1 MTPYE
6 AKQALM
12 AHFVAA
18 PFVESKRFDKPNSP
32 KFERPAEGL
41 WGRIN
46 FSGSIGMF
54 AGFGDKPRTKQS
66 GTMAVQLFVPKGDG
80 WGDISEFASK
90 LAEHLSWYDT
100 GRLETHAANIIE
112 VGEYDG
118 QYQYNVSL
126 PYIIKP

>member
-1 MTPYE
+1 MSPRQRVRVGTP
-6 AKQALM
+6 L
-12 AHFVAA
+12 V
-18 PFVESKRFDKPNSP
+18 
-32 KFERPAEGL
+32 
-41 WGRIN
+41 
-46 FSGSIGMF
+46 
-54 AGFGDKPRTKQS
+54 
-66 GTMAVQLFVPKGDG
+66 VQLFVPKGNG
-80 WGDISEFASK
+80 WGDISEFASA